1 MPALN
6 KATLFPARLGEL
18 RVLRRFVE
26 SFFSGAG
33 LAHDDCL
40 RVNLVLEELFTNTV
54 KHGYQGECDAPIW
67 IDLREAHGTL
77 HVTYE
82 DSAPP
87 FNPYV
92 GLPEFEPEATLRSR
106 RIGGLGVLLTRKLAN
121 TRDYAY
127 LYGRNRIRLE
137 FLPG

>member
-1 MPALN
+1 MPELN

-18 RVLRRFVE
+18 RTLREFLERFC
-26 SFFSGAG
+26 A
-33 LAHDDCL
+33 LAEVATDDCL

-54 KHGYQGECDAPIW
+54 RHGYRGECDDPIW
-67 IDLREAHGTL
+67 VTLRAAPGAL

-87 FNPYV
+87 FNPWV
-92 GLPEFEPEATLRSR
+92 GLPEFAPDATLRSR

-127 LYGRNRIRLE
+127 LYGRNRIRMQ
-137 FLPG
+137 FVPG

>member
-1 MPALN
+1 MPDLN
-6 KATLFPARLGEL
+6 KATLFPARMGQL
-18 RVLRRFVE
+18 RMLRRFLE
-26 SFFSGAG
+26 AFFAGAG

-54 KHGYQGECDAPIW
+54 KHGYRGECDAPIW
-67 IDLREAHGTL
+67 IGLRAARGTL

-92 GLPEFEPEATLRSR
+92 GLPEFEPDSTLRSR

-121 TRDYAY
+121 SRDYAY

>member
-1 MPALN
+1 MPQLN
-6 KATLFPARLGEL
+6 KATMLEARLSEL
-18 RVLRRFVE
+18 RSLRRFVE
-26 SFFSGAG
+26 GFFTGAG

-40 RVNLVLEELFTNTV
+40 RVNLVLEELFTNSV
-54 KHGYQGECDAPIW
+54 RHGYRGECDAPIW
-67 IDLREAHGTL
+67 VSLRAAPGKL

-106 RIGGLGVLLTRKLAN
+106 RIGGLGVLLTRRLAQS
-121 TRDYAY
+121 RDYAY

>member
-1 MPALN
+1 MPDIDRTTMLS
-6 KATLFPARLGEL
+6 ARMEQ
-18 RVLRRFVE
+18 LRRLRGFLE
-26 SFFSGAG
+26 TFCAEAG

-54 KHGYQGECDAPIW
+54 RHGYGGESDAPIW
-67 IDLREAHGTL
+67 VSLSSAPGKL

-82 DSAPP
+82 DTAPP

-92 GLPEFEPEATLRSR
+92 GLPEFAPDSTIRTR
-106 RIGGLGVLLTRKLAN
+106 KIGGLGVLLTRKLAKS
-121 TRDYAY
+121 RDYAY

-137 FLPG
+137 FLSG

>member
-1 MPALN
+1 MPTFD
-6 KATLFPARLGEL
+6 KATMFHARLREL
-18 RVLRRFVE
+18 RTLRGFLERF
-26 SFFSGAG
+26 FAAAG

-54 KHGYQGECDAPIW
+54 KHGYQGECDAPVW
-67 IDLREAHGTL
+67 ISLRAAAGAL
-77 HVTYE
+77 QVTYE

-106 RIGGLGVLLTRKLAN
+106 KIGGLGVLLTRRLAKS
-121 TRDYAY
+121 RDYAY
-127 LYGRNRIRLE
+127 LFGRNRIRLE

>member
-1 MPALN
+1 M
-6 KATLFPARLGEL
+6 FPARLGEL
-18 RVLRRFVE
+18 RSLRRFLE
-26 SFFSGAG
+26 GFFAAAG

-54 KHGYQGECDAPIW
+54 KHGYREECDAPVW
-67 IDLREAHGTL
+67 VTLRTAPGVL

-87 FNPYV
+87 YNPYV
-92 GLPEFEPEATLRSR
+92 GLPEFVPEATLRSR
-106 RIGGLGVLLTRKLAN
+106 RIGGLGVLLTRRLAKS
-121 TRDYAY
+121 RDYAY
-127 LYGRNRIRLE
+127 LFGRNRIRLE